1 MDPEVE
7 NYSESLAD
15 VGSAVLAALAAM
27 EQVQR
32 RLHPPAI
39 EALRSSVRPF
49 AERLSAARERFSQ
62 ITPPPPL
69 EPLHQRLAQAAE
81 LTAHSLS
88 LFVKPAAPDE
98 AVARI
103 IRSLRS
109 TAEALEV
116 LYSIHQLPPISRF
129 FVEKPF
135 QHDIAGLDP
144 QPREGIETGLMHTSG
159 DDESRAWGGFSLYVP
174 ERYDGSEA
182 RPLVVA
188 LHGGMGHGREFIW
201 QWLREARGRQFLL
214 LAPTS
219 QQSTWALMGSDVDTP
234 ALYAALDYVRGRWRV
249 DADSIL
255 LTGLSDGATYALL
268 HGLRADSPY
277 TAIAPFSG
285 VLHPENLEN
294 GNLERAKGRRI
305 YMVHGA
311 LDWMFPVATARMAS
325 ETLKKAGARLV
336 YREIA
341 DLSHTYDRDENDRVL
356 SWFDKRLALPPTE

>member
-1 MDPEVE
+1 MDADVE
-7 NYSESLAD
+7 NYSEAIAD
-15 VGSAVLAALAAM
+15 VGSAALAALAAM

-39 EALRSSVRPF
+39 ESLRSSLRPF
-49 AERLSAARERFSQ
+49 AERLSAARERFSK
-62 ITPPPPL
+62 IIPPPPL

-81 LTAHSLS
+81 LSAKSLS
-88 LFVKPAAPDE
+88 LFVKPTAPDQ
-98 AVARI
+98 AIARI
-103 IRSLRS
+103 IQSLRS

-135 QHDIAGLDP
+135 QDNVADLDP
-144 QPREGIETGLMHTSG
+144 EPHEGVESGLMHTSS
-159 DDESRAWGGFSLYVP
+159 DDNPRARGGFSLYVP
-174 ERYDGSEA
+174 ERYDGSKA
-182 RPLVVA
+182 WPLVVA

-201 QWLREARGRQFLL
+201 QWLREARGRKFLL

-219 QQSTWALMGSDVDTP
+219 QESTWALMGPDVDTP
-234 ALYAALDYVRGRWRV
+234 AIHAALDYVRGRWRV

-255 LTGLSDGATYALL
+255 LTGLSDGATYSLL
-268 HGLRADSPY
+268 HGLREDSPY

-294 GNLERAKGRRI
+294 GNFERAKGRRI
-305 YMVHGA
+305 YLVHGA
-311 LDWMFPVATARMAS
+311 LDWMFPVVTARMAK
-325 ETLKKAGARLV
+325 ETLQKAGAEIV

-341 DLSHTYDRDENDRVL
+341 DLSHTYDRDENDRLL
-356 SWFDKRLALPPTE
+356 SWFDERLALPPAA